1 MLEVARA
8 YALADLGRF
17 DDAVAA
23 ATLALPMLRAA
34 FGDGTADDLAGN
46 VAEWQAGRM
55 SILNESALDLARKAI
70 ARAETAVDASDQAKV
85 LAEASR
91 AILPPGA
98 AFYRATSQ
106 ASIMPGW
113 DEVDV
118 RELVQMA
125 RAAMAYA
132 VPGWPDRPR
141 GPGACKADAQS
152 GRTAPVCGAC
162 AGPPDPEI
170 YQSPTYVSG
179 FAYVLS
185 VTQYSGWFL

>member
-70 ARAETAVDASDQAKV
+70 ARAETAVDESDQATV

-91 AILPPGA
+91 AILPPG
-98 AFYRATSQ
+98 
-106 ASIMPGW
+106 
-113 DEVDV
+113 
-118 RELVQMA
+118 
-125 RAAMAYA
+125 
-132 VPGWPDRPR
+132 
-141 GPGACKADAQS
+141 DA
-152 GRTAPVCGAC
+152 
-162 AGPPDPEI
+162 
-170 YQSPTYVSG
+170 
-179 FAYVLS
+179 L
-185 VTQYSGWFL
+185 